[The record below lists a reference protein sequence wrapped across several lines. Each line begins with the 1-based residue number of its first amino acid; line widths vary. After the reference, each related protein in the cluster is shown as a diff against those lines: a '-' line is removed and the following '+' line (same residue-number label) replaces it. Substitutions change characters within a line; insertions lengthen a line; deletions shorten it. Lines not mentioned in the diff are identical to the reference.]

1 MSQTGIFFRYY
12 ICRRFLA
19 LYMKSKIFMKVL
31 ALCVCL
37 TFFCSTPV
45 TSYAL
50 EASNGSI
57 SPRFTYISY
66 YRLELT
72 IDNGNARIIAELNG
86 KSDVTESYIKCNLEK
101 LTGSTYWM
109 QIKSFS
115 DTGYKSATVSES
127 YPIEKGTYRVMGTFR
142 CNTETQT
149 AYSPN
154 QTYS

>member
-66 YRLELT
+66 YYLNLSVG
-72 IDNGNARIIAELNG
+72 NGNAHINAELDG

-101 LTGSTYWM
+101 LTGTYWM

-115 DTGYKSATVSES
+115 ETGYKSVTM
-127 YPIEKGTYRVMGTFR
+127 IEDYAITPGTYRVMGTFR

-149 AYSPN
+149 AYSAN
-154 QTYS
+154 RTYS

>member
-1 MSQTGIFFRYY
+1 MSQIGIFFRYY

-50 EASNGSI
+50 EASSGTIN
-57 SPRFTYISY
+57 PRFTYISY
-66 YRLELT
+66 YSLNLT
-72 IDNGNARIIAELNG
+72 AENGNAHINAELNG
-86 KSDVTESYIKCNLEK
+86 KSGVTESYIKCNLEK

-115 DTGYKSATVSES
+115 KTGTRGVTM
-127 YPIEKGTYRVMGTFR
+127 IEDYAITPGTYRVMGTFR

-149 AYSPN
+149 AYSAN
-154 QTYS
+154 RTYS

>member
-37 TFFCSTPV
+37 TFFCSSPV

-72 IDNGNARIIAELNG
+72 IDNGNARIVGELNG

-115 DTGYKSATVSES
+115 KTGTKGVTLIEY
-127 YPIEKGTYRVMGTFR
+127 YPVERGTYRVMGTFR

>member
-19 LYMKSKIFMKVL
+19 LYMKNKIFMKVL

-37 TFFCSTPV
+37 TIFCSTPA

-66 YRLELT
+66 YSSFPALVASSYMSVTFFSARLTSRLLLMRASMILLMNMMAESTVFRMERNMRLIGFGLQDSHLT
-72 IDNGNARIIAELNG
+72 L
-86 KSDVTESYIKCNLEK
+86 
-101 LTGSTYWM
+101 
-109 QIKSFS
+109 
-115 DTGYKSATVSES
+115 
-127 YPIEKGTYRVMGTFR
+127 
-142 CNTETQT
+142 
-149 AYSPN
+149 
-154 QTYS
+154 